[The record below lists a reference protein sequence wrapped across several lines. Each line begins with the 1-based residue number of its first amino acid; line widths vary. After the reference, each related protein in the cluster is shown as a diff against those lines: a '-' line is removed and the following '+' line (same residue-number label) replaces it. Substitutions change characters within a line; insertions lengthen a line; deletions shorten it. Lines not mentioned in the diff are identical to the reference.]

1 MTTKLLKTVAA
12 HQLLHP
18 KRRGAFGSGG
28 IDRRPI
34 EVHCGEVAEGNAL
47 SQSQNKRVLEIKTPS
62 LAGIPNKDPLAEC
75 ADAFVALAQLCFYAA
90 AKNGEASGVFDL
102 TQALELV

>member
-1 MTTKLLKTVAA
+1 MTTKLLKIVAA

-34 EVHCGEVAEGNAL
+34 EVHCGEVAEG
-47 SQSQNKRVLEIKTPS
+47 KRPQP
-62 LAGIPNKDPLAEC
+62 IPEQKSARN
-75 ADAFVALAQLCFYAA
+75 
-90 AKNGEASGVFDL
+90 
-102 TQALELV
+102 

>member
-1 MTTKLLKTVAA
+1 MTTKLLKIVAA

-34 EVHCGEVAEGNAL
+34 EVHCGEVAEG
-47 SQSQNKRVLEIKTPS
+47 KRPQP
-62 LAGIPNKDPLAEC
+62 IPDKSARN
-75 ADAFVALAQLCFYAA
+75 
-90 AKNGEASGVFDL
+90 
-102 TQALELV
+102 